1 MASSIPT
8 STTPD
13 LVLPSVKLNT
23 GADMPLFGLGTWLA
37 GVGEVRTAVT
47 TALESG
53 YKAIDCA
60 AGYGNE
66 HEVGAALEDCISRG
80 VCKREDVFITSKLWA
95 ASAWPDLAIAAL
107 DKTLADLKT
116 PYLDLYLIHWPYLM
130 EKGFPTFPAPEE
142 KRLGYDAE
150 RYLAVW
156 RFLEGAVDAGKINAI
171 GTSNMIAKK
180 MDDLLKGC
188 RIKPAVNQVES
199 HPFLTQDKLIKYC
212 TKRGI
217 VVTAFSP
224 LGSPAR
230 PARLVAEGDP
240 TPLYDPTILAIA
252 AKHKK
257 TAAHVLIRWQIQR
270 GVVVI
275 PKSVTPA
282 RIIDNG
288 KVGDFLLSDE
298 DMAAISAL
306 NTNQRLNKG
315 GSWTTAGQSWT
326 ELWDEDYQEIDA

>member
-1 MASSIPT
+1 MG
-8 STTPD
+8 
-13 LVLPSVKLNT
+13 K
-23 GADMPLFGLGTWLA
+23 
-37 GVGEVRTAVT
+37 
-47 TALESG
+47 TALE
-53 YKAIDCA
+53 
-60 AGYGNE
+60 E
-66 HEVGAALEDCISRG
+66 
-80 VCKREDVFITSKLWA
+80 
-95 ASAWPDLAIAAL
+95 
-107 DKTLADLKT
+107 
-116 PYLDLYLIHWPYLM
+116 
-130 EKGFPTFPAPEE
+130 
-142 KRLGYDAE
+142 
-150 RYLAVW
+150 
-156 RFLEGAVDAGKINAI
+156 AVDAGKIKAI
-171 GTSNMIAKK
+171 GTSNMTAKK

-240 TPLYDPTILAIA
+240 TPLYDPIILGIA
-252 AKHKK
+252 SKYNK

-288 KVGDFLLSDE
+288 KVGDFSLSYE
-298 DMAAISAL
+298 DMDAISAL

-315 GSWTTAGQSWT
+315 GSWTTAGQSWMD
-326 ELWDEDYQEIDA
+326 LWDEDYSGIDA